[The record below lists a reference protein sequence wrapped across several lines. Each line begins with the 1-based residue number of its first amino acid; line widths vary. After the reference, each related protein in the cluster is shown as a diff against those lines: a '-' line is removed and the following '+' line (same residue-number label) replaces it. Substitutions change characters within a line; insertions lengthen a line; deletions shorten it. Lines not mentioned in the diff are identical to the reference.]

1 MKKRLLVLT
10 MIGVMTVSACA
21 CGSVASQSADTTAS
35 TVAAS
40 SAETS
45 EVEAGSET
53 EASQAAETEAASTE
67 AIAEE
72 TEETAPDIDIEGC
85 DTFTQIIDKK
95 LSDGMGYAN
104 EKVGDTDV
112 FFVSSGTYDNLDG
125 NMAAIDAALFVYN
138 DDGPYEIG
146 KVVCGGTAYPLA
158 IQDGKLFVSSG
169 HWISTYTI
177 KDNELV
183 MTERASV
190 EFDTDGNETY
200 SLETVD
206 GVIDDAAKA
215 ESRFNELFEEYEKAT
230 VIGFSTVGGDETSS
244 EAVLPAYEYPGPE
257 LFYSVVY
264 KYMIDEL
271 GAHYEPS
278 DVGIPCPVI
287 IAEDD
292 SNKEDILL
300 YGNFWYFNY
309 KLNGDTLEN
318 TSGGSYPGV
327 MHVKSTDAGYEVTG
341 MDITEDGSGF
351 TESAKKI
358 FGKYYDTFMKD
369 GEDDK
374 LLEKTR
380 AQIIANYVAANN
392 LSITAYQDYGWDP
405 VTLPE
410 ENIDSF
416 YSKLD

>member
-1 MKKRLLVLT
+1 MKNRLLVLT

-21 CGSVASQSADTTAS
+21 CGSAASQNADTTAS

-40 SAETS
+40 STETS
-45 EVEAGSET
+45 EAAAET
-53 EASQAAETEAASTE
+53 EASQAAEAETASTVE
-67 AIAEE
+67 LVED
-72 TEETAPDIDIEGC
+72 TEESAPDIDIEGC

-125 NMAAIDAALFVYN
+125 NMAAIDATMFVYN
-138 DDGPYEIG
+138 DEGPYEIG
-146 KVVCGGTAYPLA
+146 KVACGGTAYPLA
-158 IQDGKLFVSSG
+158 IKDGKLFAAGG
-169 HWISTYTI
+169 HWISTYTVE
-177 KDNELV
+177 DNQLV

-200 SLETVD
+200 SLESTD
-206 GVIDDAAKA
+206 GMIDDAAKA

-230 VIGFSTVGGDETSS
+230 VMGFSTVGGDATSS
-244 EAVLPAYEYPGPE
+244 EAALPAYEYPGPE

-264 KYMIDEL
+264 KYMIDEF
-271 GAHYEPS
+271 GPHYEPS

-292 SNKEDILL
+292 SNKDDILL

-309 KLNGDTLEN
+309 KLNGETLEN

-327 MHVKSTDAGYEVTG
+327 IHVKSTDAGYEVTG
-341 MDITEDGSGF
+341 MDLTEDGSGF

-374 LLEKTR
+374 LREKTR

>member
-21 CGSVASQSADTTAS
+21 CGSAASEKADTTAS

-40 SAETS
+40 SAEAA
-45 EVEAGSET
+45 EVEEAEAS
-53 EASQAAETEAASTE
+53 EASQASETETASTE
-67 AIAEE
+67 AIDEE
-72 TEETAPDIDIEGC
+72 RAPSIDIAGC

-95 LSDGMGYAN
+95 LSNGMGYAN

-112 FFVSSGTYDNLDG
+112 FFVSSGTYDNGDG
-125 NMAAIDAALFVYN
+125 NMAAIDATLFVYK
-138 DDGPYEIG
+138 DEGPAEIG
-146 KVVCGGTAYPLA
+146 KVDCGGTAYPLA
-158 IQDGKLFVSSG
+158 LKDGKLFVSSG
-169 HWISTYTI
+169 HWISTYTVE
-177 KDNELV
+177 DNQLV
-183 MTERASV
+183 MTEKASV
-190 EFDTDGNETY
+190 DFDSDGNETY
-200 SLETVD
+200 SLETTE
-206 GVIDDAAKA
+206 GVEDDPAKA
-215 ESRFNELFEEYEKAT
+215 EARFSEMFEEYGQAA
-230 VIGFSTVGGDETSS
+230 VIGFSTVGGDKTSS
-244 EAVLPAYEYPGPE
+244 EAALPAYEYPGPE

-264 KYMIDEL
+264 KYMIDEF
-271 GAHYEPS
+271 GPHYEPS

-292 SNKEDILL
+292 SNKDDMLL

-309 KLNGDTLEN
+309 DLKGDTLEN

-327 MHVKSTDAGYEVTG
+327 MHVKSTDDGYEVTG
-341 MDITEDGSGF
+341 MDIVADGSDF
-351 TESAKKI
+351 DESAKKI

-369 GEDDK
+369 GEDDE

-392 LSITAYQDYGWDP
+392 LSIKAYQDYGWDP

-416 YSKLD
+416 YSTLD

>member
-1 MKKRLLVLT
+1 MKNRLLVLT

-21 CGSVASQSADTTAS
+21 CGSAASQNADTTSS

-40 SAETS
+40 STETS
-45 EVEAGSET
+45 EAAAET
-53 EASQAAETEAASTE
+53 EASQAAEAETASTE
-67 AIAEE
+67 AIADDA
-72 TEETAPDIDIEGC
+72 EETAPDIDIEGC

-104 EKVGDTDV
+104 EQVGDTDV

-125 NMAAIDAALFVYN
+125 NMAAIDATMFVYN

-146 KVVCGGTAYPLA
+146 KVACGGTAYPLA
-158 IQDGKLFVSSG
+158 IKDGKLFAAGG
-169 HWISTYTI
+169 HWISTYTVE
-177 KDNELV
+177 DNQLV

-190 EFDTDGNETY
+190 EFDTDGNDTY
-200 SLETVD
+200 LLESTD
-206 GVIDDAAKA
+206 GMIDDAEKA

-230 VIGFSTVGGDETSS
+230 VIGFSTVGGDKKSS
-244 EAVLPAYEYPGPE
+244 EAALPAYEYPGPE

-264 KYMIDEL
+264 KYMIDEF
-271 GAHYEPS
+271 GPHYDPA

-292 SNKEDILL
+292 SNKDDILL

-341 MDITEDGSGF
+341 MDLTEDGSGF